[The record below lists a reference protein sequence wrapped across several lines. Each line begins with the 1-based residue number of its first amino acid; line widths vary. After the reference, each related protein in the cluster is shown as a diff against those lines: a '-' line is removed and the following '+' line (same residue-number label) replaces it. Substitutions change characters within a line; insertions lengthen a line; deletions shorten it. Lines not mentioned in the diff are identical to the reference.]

1 MSEQSSKTAELL
13 QQIHDLNGEKASLQK
28 FLEDRRRQLDDVLQV
43 LLRHPEVRKADVTRA
58 FLRFAPRRQVASALA
73 AQAKA
78 ALVDAAALQAAIAS
92 ALTKFDAIEATFEA
106 RGQAGVATLSE
117 QLVAEV
123 TADKELSLPAE
134 ADKQARDMAVKEVA
148 MAVKKYLGMQF
159 GLWKKGKAEAVVVT

>member
-1 MSEQSSKTAELL
+1 MAPRDAVESSSSSHAAGRSLVRTLLAVATHVDSTTGKAGAAKTAKT
-13 QQIHDLNGEKASLQK
+13 KAPK
-28 FLEDRRRQLDDVLQV
+28 
-43 LLRHPEVRKADVTRA
+43 PG
-58 FLRFAPRRQVASALA
+58 
-73 AQAKA
+73 KA
-78 ALVDAAALQAAIAS
+78 ALVDAAALDHAIKS